1 MKHSVTCRKRYRAWL
16 EEQREAQPEAPGRQG
31 GEEPAEAV
39 PAPIGVGDE
48 DPVVDVELP
57 DDFADVE
64 VRDSWLPS
72 VEDCLDCLP
81 SESEG
86 RPRPASE
93 AEGRRCRG

>member
-1 MKHSVTCRKRYRAWL
+1 M
-16 EEQREAQPEAPGRQG
+16 
-31 GEEPAEAV
+31 
-39 PAPIGVGDE
+39 PAPIGVEDE
-48 DPVVDVELP
+48 DPVIDVELP

-72 VEDCLDCLP
+72 VEDYLP

-93 AEGRRCRG
+93 AEGAEDEGYGVGEVPT